1 LQLELQNLAVDR
13 FRFDV
18 CDGATG
24 AAAAGRSLDR
34 RKYPG
39 IVRDMRRTIADWSA
53 CGLAVAIL
61 AFGGLIVIKP
71 ALDNWDEVYRGDPFA
86 PGTTSQIVQKTS
98 GKKVDRTRT
107 TTTEAASSFPERLLG
122 DAGTLLF
129 RLLLVA
135 LTAFL
140 AAAVLH
146 RALLGEYGL
155 RRSPRRRPQA
165 VSRPASNGAKAP
177 DPANGELR
185 TANPEDNDA
194 SQAANLGP
202 GIAKLVAARRE
213 ALGLSQRELAK
224 RAGISHTVISR
235 IEGGEHSPSPK
246 TLERLAEALR

>member
-1 LQLELQNLAVDR
+1 MQCRLQSRRAARVGVAATTTQRGVQPPTKPLTIAFPLESFVA
-13 FRFDV
+13 
-18 CDGATG
+18 
-24 AAAAGRSLDR
+24 
-34 RKYPG
+34 
-39 IVRDMRRTIADWSA
+39 MRRAIVDWSA
-53 CGLAVAIL
+53 CGLAVAVL
-61 AFGGLIVIKP
+61 ALGSLVVIKP
-71 ALDNWDEVYRGDPFA
+71 AVDHWDELYRGDPFKV
-86 PGTTSQIVQKTS
+86 GTTTQIVQETS

-107 TTTEAASSFPERLLG
+107 TVKESSSSFPERLLG
-122 DAGTLLF
+122 DSGVLLV

-146 RALLGEYGL
+146 RALLGNYGL
-155 RRSPRRRPQA
+155 RPA
-165 VSRPASNGAKAP
+165 VAAPALAGAPASNGALAAP
-177 DPANGELR
+177 PAEGDEVAQEANG
-185 TANPEDNDA
+185 
-194 SQAANLGP
+194 ANLGP

>member
-1 LQLELQNLAVDR
+1 
-13 FRFDV
+13 
-18 CDGATG
+18 
-24 AAAAGRSLDR
+24 
-34 RKYPG
+34 
-39 IVRDMRRTIADWSA
+39 MRRTIADWSA

-86 PGTTSQIVQKTS
+86 PGTTTQIVQKTA
-98 GKKVDRTRT
+98 GEKVDRTRT
-107 TTTEAASSFPERLLG
+107 TTTEASSSFPERLLG

-155 RRSPRRRPQA
+155 GRSRRRPQA
-165 VSRPASNGAKAP
+165 ISRPTSNGAKAP

-185 TANPEDNDA
+185 AANPEDSDA

-202 GIAKLVAARRE
+202 GIAKLVATRRE